1 MRLLIVSDIHAN
13 IAALERIPMEGT
25 DKIIF
30 LGDAVDYGPRPA
42 ECVAWVHDYAAIA
55 VRGNHDN
62 AVGNNAD
69 PRCSPAYREM
79 ALATWELHRR
89 LLGPEDKAFLQQLP
103 LEAYFEF
110 GGAQFYAV
118 HAAPSDPL
126 FQYLPPDI
134 TDADLAAELTHVEAD
149 VVLMGHT
156 HTPFARRAGGKMVMN
171 PGSVGQPKGGDP
183 RAAYAVWEDGEVFLR
198 RVAYPVEE
206 TVRQLE
212 EQPLP
217 VEVLRDLVHVLRTGD
232 VTRDHAGKR
241 KTA

>member
-13 IAALERIPMEGT
+13 IAALESIVERA
-25 DKIIF
+25 DAVAF

-42 ECVAWVHDYAAIA
+42 ECISWLREHAQWA

-69 PRCSPAYREM
+69 PRCAPAYREM
-79 ALATWELHRR
+79 ALTTWELHRR
-89 LLGPEDKAFLQQLP
+89 LLGPEDKAFLQELP

-126 FQYLPPDI
+126 FRYLPPDLS
-134 TDADLAAELTHVEAD
+134 DADLAAELAHVEAD
-149 VVLMGHT
+149 VVLLGHT
-156 HTPFARRAGGKMVMN
+156 HAPFVRRVGGKLVAN

-183 RAAYAVWEDGEVFLR
+183 RAAYAVWEDGEVSLR
-198 RVAYPVEE
+198 RSAYPVEE
-206 TVRQLE
+206 TIRQLE
-212 EQPLP
+212 AQPLP
-217 VEVLRDLVHVLRTGD
+217 EEVLRDLAYVLRTGD
-232 VTRDHAGKR
+232 VAQNPAFVLPTR
-241 KTA
+241 